1 MGRPSNSAQR
11 RQQIVEATV
20 VVMARAG
27 FDGASVQAIAK
38 QAGLSPGLLHHHFG
52 NKHEILLAVLDHL
65 EALLEG
71 RYQARVGRRRGPWG
85 RLEAWV
91 DAHLAVGED
100 ASPEAAAVWVWIGAQ
115 ALRDPELRRR
125 YAALVERRV
134 QVLASLVDAYAQ
146 SEGLRV
152 DPRAVSVATL
162 AAIEGFYQLACSTEV
177 VETESAAAQVR
188 RLLRLQLGRTR

>member
-65 EALLEG
+65 EA
-71 RYQARVGRRRGPWG
+71 
-85 RLEAWV
+85 WV
-91 DAHLAVGED
+91 AAHWAVGED

-115 ALRDPELRRR
+115 ALRDPELRGR